1 MYAIISDG
9 GRQYK
14 VEEGQTLHLDYRKSS
29 AGAEVKFDKVLAYND
44 GSSTKLGVPL
54 VEGAVVTG
62 SVVGLAQ
69 GPKLVVQ
76 RFRRRKNSRRHNG
89 HRQLHTTVKIEK
101 ISAGE

>member
-14 VEEGQTLHLDYRKSS
+14 VEEGQTLHLDFRSVS
-29 AGAEVKFDKVLAYND
+29 AGSELKFDKVLAYND
-44 GSSTKLGVPL
+44 GSSTKLGGPL
-54 VEGAVVTG
+54 LGGAMVTA

-101 ISAGE
+101 ISVG